1 MYFQAIIKSIRKMMK
16 QKSFS
21 GKGKKSAPTTPEP
34 RSGHILLASND
45 GTVYVVGGHAHRGPQ
60 TDVWSYQPN
69 EEQWTL
75 LSSAEMNVTNVEMSG
90 QSPLPRFEFDACL
103 VGPFIY
109 LFGGFQSDEKDVSIL
124 NDLWVFDLEYQTWN
138 LISEEC
144 SARERSGHVVVAI
157 DGERFIVHGGTC
169 MGSLDDFWLYDTSS
183 GHWEEI
189 IALEPPCARSMHSAV
204 FCESSKTLAIFGGV
218 THHGSEEGGDL
229 SPVYLNDLW
238 VVHLTDNVKEWT
250 WNMVTYDGFA
260 PSPRDMPAL
269 VAVGNGVILFGGFG
283 FVEISDDMSDDE
295 QDQDDLSA
303 EKTSEIKDDGN
314 YKVNRKASRSSEF
327 DPTNKGKEGKG
338 NSPRDSR
345 RDSRNL
351 SPKDGRRDSRGLSPK
366 EGKGALTKDGR
377 EPTVLERQA
386 SLEGKGMARLFP
398 RDIKESVS
406 KDSGVSFDE
415 DEDDDSMLAIDYLSD
430 AWYVNLESG
439 KSTEIDFC
447 SLSTFQD
454 DSTGEEEGEGEGE
467 ISCIPRRGC
476 KLISANNGKI
486 ISFGG
491 FDGENFYGKTEE
503 LNVDILTSILSGK
516 SKDAALAH

>member
-1 MYFQAIIKSIRKMMK
+1 MMK

-21 GKGKKSAPTTPEP
+21 GKGKKSVPTTPEP
-34 RSGHILLASND
+34 RSGHVLLASATD

-60 TDVWSYQPN
+60 TDVWSYKPN

-75 LSSAEMNVTNVEMSG
+75 LSNAEMNN

-157 DGERFIVHGGTC
+157 DAERFIVHGGTC
-169 MGSLDDFWLYDTSS
+169 MGSLDDFWVYDTSS

-218 THHGSEEGGDL
+218 THHGSEAGGDL

-238 VVHLTDNVKEWT
+238 VVHLTDNIKEWT

-269 VAVGNGVILFGGFG
+269 VAVGSGVILFGGFG
-283 FVEISDDMSDDE
+283 FVEISDDLSDDE

-303 EKTSEIKDDGN
+303 EKTSEIKDDGVS
-314 YKVNRKASRSSEF
+314 KTNRKASRSNEF
-327 DPTNKGKEGKG
+327 DHTQGNRSKEGKG
-338 NSPRDSR
+338 QSPRDSR
-345 RDSRNL
+345 RDSR
-351 SPKDGRRDSRGLSPK
+351 DGRRDSRGLSPK
-366 EGKGALTKDGR
+366 EGKGGLTKDGR
-377 EPTVLERQA
+377 EPTALERQA
-386 SLEGKGMARLFP
+386 SLDGKGMGKPFP
-398 RDIKESVS
+398 RDLKETAS

-430 AWYVNLESG
+430 AWYVNLDSG

-454 DSTGEEEGEGEGE
+454 DSTEEEGGV

-491 FDGENFYGKTEE
+491 YDGENFYGKTEE
-503 LNVDILTSILSGK
+503 LNVDILASILSAK
-516 SKDAALAH
+516 S

>member
-1 MYFQAIIKSIRKMMK
+1 MMK
-16 QKSFS
+16 QKSVT
-21 GKGKKSAPTTPEP
+21 GKGKKSVPTTPDP
-34 RSGHILLASND
+34 RSGHVLLASND

-75 LSSAEMNVTNVEMSG
+75 LSNAEMSAANAGTND

-169 MGSLDDFWLYDTSS
+169 MGSLDDFWLYDTTA

-238 VVHLTDNVKEWT
+238 VVHLTDDIKEWT

-283 FVEISDDMSDDE
+283 FVEISEDMSDDE
-295 QDQDDLSA
+295 LDQDDLSA
-303 EKTSEIKDDGN
+303 EKTSEIKDDGI
-314 YKVNRKASRSSEF
+314 YKANKRASRSSEN
-327 DPTNKGKEGKG
+327 DQTHNEHTPAVRSKEGKG
-338 NSPRDSR
+338 NSPRDRDSR
-345 RDSRNL
+345 RDSRGL
-351 SPKDGRRDSRGLSPK
+351 SPRDGRRDSRGLSPK
-366 EGKGALTKDGR
+366 EGKGGLTKDGR
-377 EPTVLERQA
+377 ELTALERQA

-398 RDIKESVS
+398 RDISAS

-430 AWYVNLESG
+430 AWYVNLDSG

-454 DSTGEEEGEGEGE
+454 DSTGDEGEGGE

-503 LNVDILTSILSGK
+503 LNVDILASILSEK
-516 SKDAALAH
+516 SKDASSH